1 MAKLDTWFFC
11 LNSKTMDRANHGW
24 ADMAR
29 VAVRSCKAHTHL
41 KPVLVYDGEEDLF
54 IEEMKSMGVEV
65 ILHKTMLSDIIE
77 RHFSEDRVEITKG
90 AYLRFDIPFLTS
102 EDFVLYTDTDVIFN
116 GNIDTDE
123 NILKN
128 IKNFMA
134 APQMTKEDYE
144 NDLNSGVMVI
154 NTLQMG
160 QRYFETIR
168 TTRYVMESGLQEL
181 DQDILRRVFPLDR
194 RSNLS
199 ISYNWKPYWG
209 YNPEAS
215 IIHFHGPKPSAVEE
229 RMKTGVPLKEESW
242 EELYNRNVEAYV
254 NYLQL
259 YKSYL

>member
-1 MAKLDTWFFC
+1 M
-11 LNSKTMDRANHGW
+11 
-24 ADMAR
+24 
-29 VAVRSCKAHTHL
+29 
-41 KPVLVYDGEEDLF
+41 YDGEEDSF
-54 IEEMKSMGVEV
+54 TEEMKSMEVEV

-77 RHFSEDRVEITKG
+77 RCFSEDRIEIAKG
-90 AYLRFDIPFLTS
+90 AYLRLDIPFLTS
-102 EDFVLYTDTDVIFN
+102 EDFVLYTDVDVIFN
-116 GNIDTDE
+116 GSIDTDE

-134 APQMTKEDYE
+134 APQTVQDDFE

-160 QRYFETIR
+160 QRYFEMIR
-168 TTRYVMESGLQEL
+168 TTRYVLENGLREL

-194 RSNLS
+194 RSSLN

-209 YNPEAS
+209 YNPKAS
-215 IIHFHGPKPSAVEE
+215 IVHFHGPKPDAIEE
-229 RMKTGVPLKEESW
+229 RMRTGTPMAEESW